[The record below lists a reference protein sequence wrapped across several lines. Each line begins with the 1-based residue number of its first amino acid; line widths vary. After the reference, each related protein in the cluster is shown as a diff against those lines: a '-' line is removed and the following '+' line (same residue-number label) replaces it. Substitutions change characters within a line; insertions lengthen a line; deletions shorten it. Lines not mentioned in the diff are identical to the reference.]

1 MTSQPSFM
9 DFCKYIVSKKEDPD
23 TDLDSLVEFF
33 LNFLEPFAAESEID
47 LPDDLIELIEA
58 CYEADEASED
68 DEEEEADEDEDDEEE
83 EEEAS
88 EAADEAEEQEEED
101 DEEEADAEE
110 KQ

>member
-58 CYEADEASED
+58 CYEAEDEEEDEDAEEADEEGDEGD
-68 DEEEEADEDEDDEEE
+68 DEEEGDEEE
-83 EEEAS
+83 EE
-88 EAADEAEEQEEED
+88 D
-101 DEEEADAEE
+101 EEADAEE
-110 KQ
+110 EQ

>member
-58 CYEADEASED
+58 CYDADEASEEEDEDAEEADEEGAEGD
-68 DEEEEADEDEDDEEE
+68 DEEED
-83 EEEAS
+83 
-88 EAADEAEEQEEED
+88 
-101 DEEEADAEE
+101 EEADAEE
-110 KQ
+110 EQ